1 MLSQPINGLF
11 GKSCCDKENDL
22 VADMTNKLCTLSYTQ
37 NCMFLLC
44 ISGLD
49 DTENFEI
56 YETYMHFGQISDN
69 GKKYDIS
76 PRLNSELKNQC

>member
-44 ISGLD
+44 IC
-49 DTENFEI
+49 TQQPFQAFVIRKRYI
-56 YETYMHFGQISDN
+56 Y
-69 GKKYDIS
+69 
-76 PRLNSELKNQC
+76 R